1 MGILSGLAGPLAMG
15 AGYALGGPAGGA
27 LMAGGLG
34 YLGQLQTNQTNQDIA
49 SSNSAF
55 NAQQAQLNRDFQ
67 DQQAARQMQFQY
79 ESSANSYQRAV
90 KDLEYAGLN
99 PMLAYMQGGAP
110 TLSGAS
116 GGGSSAQAANV
127 QVQNPVTAAVD
138 SYSSVSSAGQAH
150 ANVGVIQ
157 ANTDK
162 IREEIKNIPETG
174 KQIRQTVQLLAD
186 QAALAA
192 QKGETEVSI
201 RKMQAATI
209 ENLKKDGTLKQLDIS
224 AAESL
229 DNLGRES
236 RQLKPI
242 VDMLRMILK

>member
-1 MGILSGLAGPLAMG
+1 MGLFSSIGDLAGKLAVPALAYG
-15 AGYALGGPAGGA
+15 ATTLGVPPALA
-27 LMAGGLG
+27 AGGLG
-34 YLGQLQTNQTNQDIA
+34 FLGQLQTNETNQDIA

-55 NAQQAQLNRDFQ
+55 NADQAQLNRDFQ
-67 DQQAARQMQFQY
+67 AQQ
-79 ESSANSYQRAV
+79 SATAYQRATADM
-90 KDLEYAGLN
+90 KAAGLN
-99 PMLAYMQGGAP
+99 PMLAYMQGGASTP
-110 TLSGAS
+110 S
-116 GGGSSAQAANV
+116 GSSAQAANV
-127 QVQNPVTAAVD
+127 QVSNPVSAGVD
-138 SYSSVSSAGQAH
+138 AYSSTSSAGQA
-150 ANVGVIQ
+150 Q
-157 ANTDK
+157 ANIGQIEAATAK